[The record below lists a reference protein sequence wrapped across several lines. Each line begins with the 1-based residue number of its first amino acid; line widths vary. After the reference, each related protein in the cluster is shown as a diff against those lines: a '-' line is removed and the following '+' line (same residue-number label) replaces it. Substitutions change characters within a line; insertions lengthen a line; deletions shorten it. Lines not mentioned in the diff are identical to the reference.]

1 MLEIVAES
9 GTQAQAQ
16 AQAQGQ
22 AGRSRPVAMIP
33 HGHRITLPR
42 RSGESRFAPQ
52 QYCYAASKSGV
63 VPSVPLTASG
73 PSQRDESFDVQRDA
87 A

>member
-9 GTQAQAQ
+9 GREAHGRAE
-16 AQAQGQ
+16 GSPR
-22 AGRSRPVAMIP
+22 AGMIP
-33 HGHRITLPR
+33 AESSHRIILPR

-63 VPSVPLTASG
+63 VPSLPLTASG
-73 PSQRDESFDVQRDA
+73 VSQRDESGDVQRDA

>member
-9 GTQAQAQ
+9 TTEAHL
-16 AQAQGQ
+16 Q
-22 AGRSRPVAMIP
+22 AGGSPLTAMIP
-33 HGHRITLPR
+33 VESSHRIILPR
-42 RSGESRFAPQ
+42 RSGESQFAPR

-63 VPSVPLTASG
+63 VPSLPLTASG
-73 PSQRDESFDVQRDA
+73 VSQRDERSDARRDA